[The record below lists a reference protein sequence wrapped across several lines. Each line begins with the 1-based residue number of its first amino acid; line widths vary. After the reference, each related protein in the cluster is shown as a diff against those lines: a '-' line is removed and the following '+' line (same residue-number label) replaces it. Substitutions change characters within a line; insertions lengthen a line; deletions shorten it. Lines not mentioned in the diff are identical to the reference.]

1 MGSSLLYFQKLKE
14 NNMNDIFKKCCGTCK
29 YKAGYCIVNCK
40 QCVGYTKWE
49 ASEEFKKKIEDY
61 NKRII
66 AKAKIN
72 AYISKPEIKKVI
84 FNDPATIV
92 FWSDNTKTVVK
103 ACNGDIFDP
112 EKGLA
117 MAISKKMLG
126 NQDGYYSDFKK
137 WLPEEKDFNINIK
150 DFYKEFE
157 AACRRISGFRFT
169 I

>member
-1 MGSSLLYFQKLKE
+1 
-14 NNMNDIFKKCCGTCK
+14 MNDIFAKDCSTCK
-29 YKAGYCIVNCK
+29 YEKNTHYPCIYCCNSDNWKPSI
-40 QCVGYTKWE
+40 E
-49 ASEEFKKKIEDY
+49 HAKKIEYY

-66 AKAKIN
+66 AKAKID
-72 AYISKPEIKKVI
+72 AYISKPEIRKVI

-103 ACNGDIFDP
+103 ARNGDIFDP

-137 WLPEEKDFNINIK
+137 WLPEEKEVDVK
-150 DFYKEFE
+150 DFVAAFHKDFE
-157 AACRRISGFRFT
+157 DACIRIAGF
-169 I
+169 